1 MIRWEVSKEL
11 EDTGNNWVGHLK
23 CQNEKKMKCQN
34 ELERWSDIWK
44 NQNKDQSSP
53 IRIVQ

>member
-23 CQNEKKMKCQN
+23 CQNEKKN
-34 ELERWSDIWK
+34 EMSKWAGKVVWYLEESE
-44 NQNKDQSSP
+44 QGSE
-53 IRIVQ
+53 

>member
-23 CQNEKKMKCQN
+23 CQNEKKN
-34 ELERWSDIWK
+34 EMSK
-44 NQNKDQSSP
+44 
-53 IRIVQ
+53 